1 MAETSGRSA
10 AAALVAHQGAEVTV
24 VILEL
29 LLEEGD
35 GGRSV
40 EDDPRLGGRR
50 ALAAAVR
57 PTHGGDVWGSEKK
70 GKEEQ
75 VNKTSD
81 R

>member
-1 MAETSGRSA
+1 MSTSLVPSGRGRRKTSARSA

-35 GGRSV
+35 GGRSI
-40 EDDPRLGGRR
+40 EDDPRLGGRG

-57 PTHGGDVWGSEKK
+57 PTHGGDVW
-70 GKEEQ
+70 
-75 VNKTSD
+75 
-81 R
+81 

>member
-1 MAETSGRSA
+1 M
-10 AAALVAHQGAEVTV
+10 

-35 GGRSV
+35 GGRAV

-57 PTHGGDVWGSEKK
+57 AAHCGDVRGPGKVKK
-70 GKEEQ
+70 
-75 VNKTSD
+75 NKH
-81 R
+81 